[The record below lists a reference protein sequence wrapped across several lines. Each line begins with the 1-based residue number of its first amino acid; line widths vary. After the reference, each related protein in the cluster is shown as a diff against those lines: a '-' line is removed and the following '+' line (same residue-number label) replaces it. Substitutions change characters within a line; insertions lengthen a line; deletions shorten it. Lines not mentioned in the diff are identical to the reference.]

1 MWKANILTF
10 FPEIFPGPLALSV
23 TGRALK
29 EDICSIDTHQIRDY
43 ALDKHLSVDD
53 TPYGGGG
60 GMVMRADVLG
70 RAIDKCFV
78 KNNLPIVYLSPR
90 GETFNQQ
97 MALDFASLAG
107 LNIICGRF
115 EGIDERVFLE
125 YSIRE
130 VSLGDYVLSSGDI
143 AAISLLDAC
152 IRLLPGV
159 LEEGEA
165 LKEESFGLSEEYN
178 YLLEYPHYTRPY
190 EWKGHKVPEILI
202 SGHHKKIKEWRLE
215 QAKQKT
221 KVVRP
226 DLLDRYS
233 KDKGEKK

>member
-1 MWKANILTF
+1 MWKANILTL

-29 EDICSIDTHQIRDY
+29 EKIWGIHAHQIRDF
-43 ALDKHLSVDD
+43 AIDKHQTVDD
-53 TPYGGGG
+53 TPYGGGS
-60 GMVMRADVLG
+60 GMVMRADILAN
-70 RAIDKCFV
+70 AIEGCFAQ
-78 KNNLPIVYLSPR
+78 NNLPIIYLSPR
-90 GETFNQQ
+90 GKAFNQQ
-97 MALDFASLAG
+97 MALEFSNLQG

-115 EGIDERVFLE
+115 EGIDERIFLE

-143 AAISLLDAC
+143 AAIPLLDTC

-165 LKEESFGLSEEYN
+165 LKEESFGLSEEYSC
-178 YLLEYPHYTRPY
+178 LLEYPHYTRPV
-190 EWKGHKVPEILI
+190 EWKGHKVPEILL
-202 SGHHKKIKEWRLE
+202 SGHHKKINEWRLE

-221 KVVRP
+221 KMVRP
-226 DLLDRYS
+226 DLLERYN
-233 KDKGEKK
+233 KGEKK